1 MTTTASSDP
10 LAESLMQL
18 RLYGCLA
25 RIDEIREE
33 PWLERVMAIER
44 EERTRRSLVHRN
56 HLAGV
61 GAFKPL
67 CDFDWAWPKSIDRAQ
82 VEDLFSLRFIA
93 EGENVVVLGPNGVG
107 KTMLLRNLAHR
118 ALHDG
123 RAVVVRTAS
132 DLLADLA
139 KQESSVARARRLE
152 AYVRPHLL
160 CVDEV
165 GYLSYDVRHADLL
178 FEVVTRRHE
187 KKRSIVLT
195 TNKAF
200 AEWPTTFPNAACVV
214 ALVDRLIN
222 RADVV
227 VIDGDSYRLREAEER
242 QRAKASARKRG
253 KEKPTT

>member
-1 MTTTASSDP
+1 MHSRATHAPKGGRSAAGT
-10 LAESLMQL
+10 Q
-18 RLYGCLA
+18 
-25 RIDEIREE
+25 
-33 PWLERVMAIER
+33 ER
-44 EERTRRSLVHRN
+44 EKQRHNLLELRGPSDVTSCRIARSCSSRL
-56 HLAGV
+56 
-61 GAFKPL
+61 
-67 CDFDWAWPKSIDRAQ
+67 SRA
-82 VEDLFSLRFIA
+82 VI
-93 EGENVVVLGPNGVG
+93 LGPNGVG
-107 KTMLLRNLAHR
+107 KTMILRNLAHR

-123 RAVVVRTAS
+123 RSVVVRTAS

-139 KQESSVARARRLE
+139 KQESSVARTRRLE

-160 CVDEV
+160 CIDEV

-222 RADVV
+222 RADIV

-242 QRAKASARKRG
+242 QRARATARKRG
-253 KEKPTT
+253 KDKPAS

>member
-10 LAESLMQL
+10 LAEELKQL

-25 RIDEIREE
+25 RIDEVRSE
-33 PWLERVMAIER
+33 PWLERVMTIER
-44 EERTRRSLVHRN
+44 DERTRRSLVHRN

-61 GAFKPL
+61 GTFKPV
-67 CDFDWAWPKSIDRAQ
+67 CDFDWAWPKTIDRVQ
-82 VEDLFSLRFIA
+82 VEELFTLRFIA
-93 EGENVVVLGPNGVG
+93 EGENVVLLGPNGVG

-160 CVDEV
+160 CIDEV

-178 FEVVTRRHE
+178 FEVVSRRHE

-195 TNKAF
+195 TNKSF

-222 RADVV
+222 RADIVS
-227 VIDGDSYRLREAEER
+227 IDGESYRLREAEER
-242 QRAKASARKRG
+242 QRSRTSSRKRS
-253 KEKPTT
+253 KERPAT

>member
-1 MTTTASSDP
+1 MTTISSDP
-10 LAESLMQL
+10 LAEALKAL

-25 RIDEIREE
+25 RIAELRGE

-44 EERTRRSLVHRN
+44 EERLRRSLVHRS

-61 GAFKPL
+61 GAFKL
-67 CDFDWAWPKSIDRAQ
+67 MCDFDWKWPKTIDRVQ
-82 VEDLFSLRFIA
+82 VEDLFTLRFIA
-93 EGENVVVLGPNGVG
+93 EGENVLILGPSGVG
-107 KTMLLRNLAHR
+107 KTMLLRNIAHR

-132 DLLADLA
+132 DLLADLT

-160 CVDEV
+160 CIDEV
-165 GYLSYDVRHADLL
+165 GYLSYDARHADLL
-178 FEVVTRRHE
+178 FEVISRRHD

-214 ALVDRLIN
+214 ALVDRLLN
-222 RADVV
+222 RADIVM
-227 VIDGDSYRLREAEER
+227 IDGESYRLREAEER
-242 QRAKASARKRG
+242 QRARTSSRKRPR
-253 KEKPTT
+253 EPPAP